1 MSMENWPV
9 EWALV
14 LEALVPCLL
23 MLAVI
28 LILAYSLMIRFFED
42 RQ

>member
-1 MSMENWPV
+1 MENWPV
-9 EWALV
+9 EWGLV
-14 LEALVPCLL
+14 LEALLPCLL

-28 LILAYSLMIRFFED
+28 LILAYSLMTRFFED